1 MRGNAHSAIDYRKR
15 EERSERDPILL
26 LKNSAVP
33 QTGFPQGA
41 RVMFLVI
48 FLDFCELEIL
58 KYTVSN
64 MHFSG
69 IQHFGKKDALLG
81 FRKEPQDFVVSLLL
95 LQPPFAERQ

>member
-1 MRGNAHSAIDYRKR
+1 MRGNACSAIDYRQR
-15 EERSERDPILL
+15 EERNERDPILL

-33 QTGFPQGA
+33 QTGFPQKA

-69 IQHFGKKDALLG
+69 SQPNGKK
-81 FRKEPQDFVVSLLL
+81 P
-95 LQPPFAERQ
+95 